1 MFLQANNLTLNY
13 IDGDKVIS
21 PVNDVSLELEKAGLY
36 GILGPSGSGKSSLL
50 YLLSGIKSP
59 TEGVVKYQNVDLEE
73 LGLDFRRQEI
83 GFVFQFHFL
92 VPYLTV
98 AENIYLGTG
107 KKDSHSRKYVQ
118 DLLLELD
125 LFDLRD
131 RFLHQL
137 SGGQKQRVALA
148 RAVANKPR
156 VLFVDEPTASLDHK
170 RGKDIVRLL
179 EKLAQDVCVIV
190 VTHDESNLINA
201 KQVFYME
208 DGKVSIRS

>member
-1 MFLQANNLTLNY
+1 MFLQAHNLLLNY
-13 IDGDKVIS
+13 TDGDKIIS
-21 PVNDVSLELEKAGLY
+21 PVNDVSLSLDQTGLY

-50 YLLSGIKSP
+50 YLLSGIKQP
-59 TEGVVKYQNVDLEE
+59 TQGLVRYQNVDLSD

-92 VPYLTV
+92 VSYLTV
-98 AENIYLGTG
+98 AENVFLGTG
-107 KKDSHSRKYVQ
+107 KKDVHDQKYVQ

-125 LFDLRD
+125 IFDLKD

-148 RAVANKPR
+148 RAVANKPK

-170 RGKDIVRLL
+170 RGKEIVALL
-179 EKLAQDVCVIV
+179 EKLSHQICVIV
-190 VTHDESNLINA
+190 VTHDHSNLTNA

-208 DGKVSIRS
+208 DGKLSIHS

>member
-1 MFLQANNLTLNY
+1 MFLQARNLKLNY
-13 IDGDKVIS
+13 MDSDKIIS
-21 PVNDVSLELEKAGLY
+21 PVNDVSMELEQAGLY

-50 YLLSGIKSP
+50 YLLSGMKSP
-59 TEGVVKYQNVDLEE
+59 TAGEVRYQNVDLAE
-73 LGLDFRRQEI
+73 LGLEFRRQEI

-98 AENIYLGTG
+98 AENIFLGTF
-107 KKDSHSRKYVQ
+107 KKDVHDRKYVQ

-156 VLFVDEPTASLDHK
+156 VLFVDEPTASLDHA
-170 RGKDIVRLL
+170 RGLQIIKLL

-190 VTHDESNLINA
+190 VTHDNSNLVNA
-201 KQVFYME
+201 KKVFYME
-208 DGKVSIRS
+208 DGKIREMT